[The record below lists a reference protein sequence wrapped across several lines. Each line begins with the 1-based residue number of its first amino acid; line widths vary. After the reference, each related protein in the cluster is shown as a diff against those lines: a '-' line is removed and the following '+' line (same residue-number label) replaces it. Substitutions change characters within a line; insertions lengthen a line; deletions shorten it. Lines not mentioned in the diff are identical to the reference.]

1 LEFAFY
7 QILSLA
13 AQKKDI
19 LLPIKKVIPVL
30 QYSIS
35 LAGSLYYELAV
46 LSMVFSKNNRSLSN
60 HTPVCHPER
69 RKTLAFCA
77 VEVLRVERKRTSKTE
92 ERRDEGISEQ
102 NWVACHSKCYIDS
115 KATEI
120 CNEIP
125 RRLKASRFF
134 FALRSEK
141 VRQAQDDIQCYC
153 YGFYR

>member
-1 LEFAFY
+1 
-7 QILSLA
+7 
-13 AQKKDI
+13 
-19 LLPIKKVIPVL
+19 
-30 QYSIS
+30 
-35 LAGSLYYELAV
+35 
-46 LSMVFSKNNRSLSN
+46 MVFLKNNRSLSN

-92 ERRDEGISEQ
+92 ERRDEGISERI
-102 NWVACHSKCYIDS
+102 WVACHSKCYIDL

-134 FALRSEK
+134 LALRSEK